1 MKSIRFSIF
10 LIVLSLL
17 LFASFGIELH
27 YMQSASVSFST
38 KLVILLLLNL
48 TIIALLTLM
57 FFVIKSLVKLYFERK
72 HKIPGYKFKTKL
84 VVIFV
89 TLTLI
94 PATVLFIMASGL
106 ITTYIDRWFAPQ
118 IRQPLEK
125 SLEIAKAMYDIEK
138 QKTLDHAQ
146 SLASGSSLSEGYQV
160 RYLSE
165 LPKDAS
171 ETIRSGFEGKEGTE
185 VISGSRGDIIRAVVP
200 HAQQGGK
207 DGVIIVES
215 LLPESITHNVED
227 MKEAYETYLTLESW
241 RIPIKANYLLFLGFF
256 TLIVTFMALWIALRI
271 ARGIT
276 DPIRNLALA
285 TEQVAG
291 GNLDVQVVLE
301 REDEIA
307 LLTHSFNDMVKKLKT
322 GQESLQSAYL
332 YMKNILDNINSGV
345 IMLDTSGEIS
355 MINDRACSILRMEPD
370 NIIHKHYRELI
381 TTLNSPELQKLV
393 SSIEGKEF
401 KPMKKEVKAV
411 IGNRRVILLVFIT
424 SLKDSQKYIGLLVVF
439 DDLTEIIEAQKALT
453 WQDIARRIAHEIK
466 NPLTPIKLSTERMI
480 KKWENRDKDFDEVFS
495 RSAKTI
501 VREVDSLKRLVDEF
515 SRFGKMPEISKS
527 PVPLLPVI
535 EEVSSLYKD
544 YKAIE
549 IHVSA
554 PDSSPVVELDREQF
568 KRVLINLFD
577 NAIQAMKSHGK
588 IEVTIDFD
596 IPYNLV
602 YIHIADNGPGIMEE
616 DKEKLFQ
623 PYFSTRKNGTGLG
636 LAIAHRIVSE
646 HKGHIRVHE
655 NEPQGTVFS
664 LEIPL
669 KER

>member
-1 MKSIRFSIF
+1 MRSIRFSV
-10 LIVLSLL
+10 LLLVLSLL
-17 LFASFGIELH
+17 LFASFGLELY
-27 YMQSASVSFST
+27 YMQSTAVPFST

-48 TIIALLTLM
+48 TFIALLTLM

-72 HKIPGYKFKTKL
+72 HKIPGYRFKTKL

-94 PATVLFIMASGL
+94 PAAVLFILASGL

-125 SLEIAKAMYDIEK
+125 SLEIAKTMYDIEK
-138 QKTLDHAQ
+138 QKTLDHAHT
-146 SLASGSSLSEGYQV
+146 LATGSSLAPGYQA
-160 RYLSE
+160 RYLNK
-165 LPKDAS
+165 LPENPT
-171 ETIRSGFEGKEGTE
+171 ETIRSGFEGKESTE
-185 VISGSRGDIIRAVVP
+185 VISGDGGDIIRAVVP
-200 HAQQGGK
+200 YSDQAGK
-207 DGVIIVES
+207 NGVIIVET
-215 LLPESITHNVED
+215 LLPENVTRNVED
-227 MKEAYETYLTLESW
+227 MKEAYETFLTLESW

-256 TLIVTFMALWIALRI
+256 TLIVIFMALWIALRI

-285 TEQVAG
+285 TEEVAG
-291 GNLDVQVVLE
+291 GNLNVQVELE
-301 REDEIA
+301 RGDEIA
-307 LLTHSFNDMVKKLKT
+307 LLTQSFNDMVKKLRT

-355 MINDRACSILRMEPD
+355 LINDRACSILMMEPEA
-370 NIIHKHYRELI
+370 IIHKHYRELI
-381 TTLNSPELQKLV
+381 TTLDSPELQKLV

-401 KPMKKEVKAV
+401 KPLKKEVKAV

-424 SLKDSQKYIGLLVVF
+424 SLRDSHKYIGLLVVF

-480 KKWENRDKDFDEVFS
+480 KKWENRDADFDEVFS

-515 SRFGKMPEISKS
+515 SRFGKMPEIVKN
-527 PVPLLPVI
+527 PVPLLSII
-535 EEVSSLYKD
+535 EEVSGLYKD
-544 YKAIE
+544 YKTVE

-554 PDSSPVVELDREQF
+554 PDTSPLVELDREQF

-602 YIHIADNGPGIMEE
+602 YIHIADNGPGIREE

-636 LAIAHRIVSE
+636 LAIAHRIIAE

-655 NEPQGTVFS
+655 NEPHGTVFS

>member
-1 MKSIRFSIF
+1 MRSIRFSV
-10 LIVLSLL
+10 LLLVLSLL
-17 LFASFGIELH
+17 LFASFGLELY
-27 YMQSASVSFST
+27 YMQSTAVPFST

-48 TIIALLTLM
+48 TFIALLTLM

-72 HKIPGYKFKTKL
+72 HKIPGYRFKTKL

-94 PATVLFIMASGL
+94 PAAVLFILASGL

-125 SLEIAKAMYDIEK
+125 SLEIAKTMYDIEK
-138 QKTLDHAQ
+138 QKTLDHAHT
-146 SLASGSSLSEGYQV
+146 LATGSSLAPGYQA
-160 RYLSE
+160 RYLNK
-165 LPKDAS
+165 LPENPT
-171 ETIRSGFEGKEGTE
+171 ETIRSGFEGKESTE
-185 VISGSRGDIIRAVVP
+185 VISGDGGDIIRAVVP
-200 HAQQGGK
+200 YSDQAGK
-207 DGVIIVES
+207 NGVIIVET
-215 LLPESITHNVED
+215 LLPENVTRNVED
-227 MKEAYETYLTLESW
+227 MKEAYETFLTLESW

-256 TLIVTFMALWIALRI
+256 TLIVIFMALWIALRI

-285 TEQVAG
+285 TEEVAG
-291 GNLDVQVVLE
+291 GNLNVQVELE
-301 REDEIA
+301 RGDEIA
-307 LLTHSFNDMVKKLKT
+307 LLTQSFNDMVKKLRT

-355 MINDRACSILRMEPD
+355 LINDRACSILMMEPEA
-370 NIIHKHYRELI
+370 IIHKHYRELI
-381 TTLNSPELQKLV
+381 TTLDSPELQKLV

-401 KPMKKEVKAV
+401 KPLKKEVKAV

-424 SLKDSQKYIGLLVVF
+424 SLRDSHKYIGLLVVF

-480 KKWENRDKDFDEVFS
+480 KKWENRDADFDEVFS

-515 SRFGKMPEISKS
+515 SRFGKMPEIVKN
-527 PVPLLPVI
+527 PVPLLSII
-535 EEVSSLYKD
+535 EEVSGLYKD
-544 YKAIE
+544 YKTVE

-554 PDSSPVVELDREQF
+554 PDTSPLVELDREQF

-602 YIHIADNGPGIMEE
+602 YIHIADNGPGIREE
-616 DKEKLFQ
+616 EKEKLFQ

-636 LAIAHRIVSE
+636 LAIAHRIIAE

-655 NEPQGTVFS
+655 NEPHGTVFS